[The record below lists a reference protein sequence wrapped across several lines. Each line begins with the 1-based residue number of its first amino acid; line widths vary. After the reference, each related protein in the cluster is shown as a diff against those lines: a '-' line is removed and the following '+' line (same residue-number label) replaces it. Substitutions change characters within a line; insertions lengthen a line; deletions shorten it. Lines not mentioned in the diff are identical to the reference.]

1 MLRQYR
7 GVKLLLGYRRIQYL
21 VTTKPVLFFGLRPY
35 ELQALPATIYQLVY
49 PRGRTTSA
57 SSSVGRRHRRSVAN
71 YKRLVV
77 DDDGGPN
84 YKHCLYLNYKHC
96 LYQLVYFCY
105 CLRYS
110 SSTNRNPLIC
120 SKHMVYRN
128 AFKARCR

>member
-7 GVKLLLGYRRIQYL
+7 GVKLLLGYR
-21 VTTKPVLFFGLRPY
+21 KNPVPGHYQARVVFGLRPY

-96 LYQLVYFCY
+96 LYQLVYFCH

-128 AFKARCR
+128 AFEARCQ